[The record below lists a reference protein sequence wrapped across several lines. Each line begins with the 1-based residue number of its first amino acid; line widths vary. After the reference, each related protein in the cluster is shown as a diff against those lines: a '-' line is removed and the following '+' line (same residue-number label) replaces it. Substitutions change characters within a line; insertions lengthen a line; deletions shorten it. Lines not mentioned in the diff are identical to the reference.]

1 MLFAFRVPGQQGTA
15 VPLPDQVRIQDVSPE
30 TESKKQNDADKKS
43 SSKVK
48 EQGTA
53 VSLPDAVAIPDV
65 SPETESKQLDDA
77 EDKSSLKVGDNA
89 AADDV
94 SPCTP
99 PKRKRPCLRD
109 VRELEKQ
116 ITRHRRTIEILH
128 QKCQAAMNAPLSCD
142 ECDACRDEAIIM
154 FIKFELRLEVAA
166 FR

>member
-15 VPLPDQVRIQDVSPE
+15 VSLPDQVRIQDVSPE
-30 TESKKQNDADKKS
+30 TESKKHNNDADKKS

-53 VSLPDAVAIPDV
+53 VSLPDAVTIPYV

-77 EDKSSLKVGDNA
+77 EDKSSSKVGDDA

-99 PKRKRPCLRD
+99 GGTGFPGSRPG
-109 VRELEKQ
+109 K
-116 ITRHRRTIEILH
+116 
-128 QKCQAAMNAPLSCD
+128 
-142 ECDACRDEAIIM
+142 
-154 FIKFELRLEVAA
+154 
-166 FR
+166 